1 MTVTVTELESASSC
15 HGAHLLMALP
25 RARAWARAWIL
36 AHFGRAQGR

>member
-1 MTVTVTELESASSC
+1 MTVTVTELESASAC